1 MEKKGVRIVEAK
13 PHYFSQT
20 VRRAQSGDKESMEEI
35 LNLFA
40 GDIEYLS
47 KFIMLPKEE
56 AIQTLRIEL
65 INIVHENL

>member
-1 MEKKGVRIVEAK
+1 METKGVRIVEAK

-20 VRRAQSGDKESMEEI
+20 VSRAQSGDKESMEEI

-40 GDIEYLS
+40 GDIEYLA